1 MDLFLKHFFAS
12 LVSFGSAV
20 ASCSLFLIEPE
31 PASGYSVSWQDGK
44 ISTLSLYD
52 MNTLVRFE
60 RIMCKTRVSIVF
72 KIIYL
77 HPYGSFLPPT
87 CLSSSWYRPLDDVE
101 SSRLLPKRVLVQW
114 PFPQSSEGYI
124 YIQGLVSPMLRHL
137 LFDQL
142 ELQNEANDKRKEELT
157 YGNKYQEVNYQRTA
171 TLHFEDIL

>member
-1 MDLFLKHFFAS
+1 
-12 LVSFGSAV
+12 
-20 ASCSLFLIEPE
+20 
-31 PASGYSVSWQDGK
+31 
-44 ISTLSLYD
+44 
-52 MNTLVRFE
+52 MNILVRFE
-60 RIMCKTRVSIVF
+60 RIRHKTRVSIIF
-72 KIIYL
+72 KFIYL

-87 CLSSSWYRPLDDVE
+87 CLSSSWYHPLDDVE
-101 SSRLLPKRVLVQW
+101 SSRLLPKRVSVQG

-171 TLHFEDIL
+171 TLHFEDILWNEISLVIPLRSGKWLHIFFLSNQKIFYRKE

>member
-12 LVSFGSAV
+12 LVSFRSAV

-101 SSRLLPKRVLVQW
+101 LSRLLRKRVLVQW

-124 YIQGLVSPMLRHL
+124 HIQESPMLRHL

-142 ELQNEANDKRKEELT
+142 QLQNEAND
-157 YGNKYQEVNYQRTA
+157 
-171 TLHFEDIL
+171 

>member
-1 MDLFLKHFFAS
+1 MKNLEIKQKICLDLFLKHFFAS

-60 RIMCKTRVSIVF
+60 RIMHKTRVSIVF

-101 SSRLLPKRVLVQW
+101 SSRLLRKRVLVQW

-124 YIQGLVSPMLRHL
+124 HIQESPMLRHL
-137 LFDQL
+137 LFD
-142 ELQNEANDKRKEELT
+142 ELHLT
-157 YGNKYQEVNYQRTA
+157 RCMV
-171 TLHFEDIL
+171 I